1 MQQPAVSETTEVVRP
16 VENIIKPTLDLQP
29 ALEFIEKNA
38 SNPAPGT
45 RIKKV
50 NGNWVITTTDTT
62 PTRQHAIQTTLAGDA
77 SRIYTLWKDLADT
90 QKPPQLTAYIGPAT
104 NDQGETFS
112 VCIDGEKKLTNPR
125 TTTAYFN
132 SILTYSVSTPPPES

>member
-50 NGNWVITTTDTT
+50 NGNWVITTTDTA

-90 QKPPQLTAYIGPAT
+90 QKQRPPVNTQFRQHLQAMLPVFTLSGKT
-104 NDQGETFS
+104 LQ
-112 VCIDGEKKLTNPR
+112 
-125 TTTAYFN
+125 
-132 SILTYSVSTPPPES
+132 TPKNRPN